1 MTEEFLPNA
10 LYSTIV
16 DRLIP
21 IAGTGNAKAI
31 IAALEPLTD
40 DQLDLLVDRLAA
52 LAPCPVTGL
61 VTDNEIKIALGE
73 HGDIWPSC
81 IRGHIMVA
89 DLDDDLWK
97 ATNPPSTYP

>member
-1 MTEEFLPNA
+1 M
-10 LYSTIV
+10 TIV
-16 DRLIP
+16 NRLIP
-21 IAGTGNAKAI
+21 VAGTGNAKAN
-31 IAALEPLTD
+31 IAALEPLTND
-40 DQLDLLVDRLAA
+40 RLNLLADRLAA

-89 DLDDDLWK
+89 DLEGDLQ
-97 ATNPPSTYP
+97 PH